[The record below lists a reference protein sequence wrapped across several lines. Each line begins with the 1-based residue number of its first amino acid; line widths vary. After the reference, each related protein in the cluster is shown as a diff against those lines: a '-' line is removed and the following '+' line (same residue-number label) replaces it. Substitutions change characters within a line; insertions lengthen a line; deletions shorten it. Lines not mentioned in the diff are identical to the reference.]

1 MSASEIVNKVWNYAH
16 VLRDDGVGYGDYV
29 EQITYLIFL
38 KMANERDKAGQHFRT
53 ASGVS
58 SSTSS
63 AALRS
68 QSQVPNKYAW
78 AKLVKLDGDDL
89 ELQYR
94 HTLESLGKEGGM
106 LGTIFRKA
114 QNKIQDPAKLERLI
128 KMIDKEQWPTF
139 RKMQN
144 VKFTLALTGLLCDLM

>member
-1 MSASEIVNKVWNYAH
+1 MSAAEIVNKVWNYAH

-58 SSTSS
+58 SSISS

-68 QSQVPNKYAW
+68 HHRCRINMPGPGW
-78 AKLVKLDGDDL
+78 
-89 ELQYR
+89 
-94 HTLESLGKEGGM
+94 
-106 LGTIFRKA
+106 
-114 QNKIQDPAKLERLI
+114 
-128 KMIDKEQWPTF
+128 
-139 RKMQN
+139 
-144 VKFTLALTGLLCDLM
+144 

>member
-38 KMANERDKAGQHFRT
+38 KMADERQKSDQETK
-53 ASGVS
+53 
-58 SSTSS
+58 
-63 AALRS
+63 
-68 QSQVPNKYAW
+68 VPNKYTCAE
-78 AKLVKLDGDDL
+78 LVKLDGDANSIRTWGI
-89 ELQYR
+89 QYR

-114 QNKIQDPAKLERLI
+114 QNNNLFI
-128 KMIDKEQWPTF
+128 F
-139 RKMQN
+139 S
-144 VKFTLALTGLLCDLM
+144 